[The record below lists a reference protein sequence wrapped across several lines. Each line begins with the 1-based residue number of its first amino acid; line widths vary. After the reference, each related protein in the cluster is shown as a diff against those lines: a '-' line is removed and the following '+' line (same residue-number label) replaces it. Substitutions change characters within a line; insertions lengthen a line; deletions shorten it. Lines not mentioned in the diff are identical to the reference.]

1 MAEYTYLSAKG
12 LEELKEKLRH
22 AKEVERPDVIN
33 RVAEARSLGDLKEN
47 SEYHAAKEE
56 QGAIETKIAQLET
69 TVARARILDTKD
81 IDPNIVSVLS
91 TVKVKNLKVN
101 KEKIYTLV
109 SPAEV
114 DIDNN
119 KISIKSP
126 IGKALLNKKLGET
139 VEAQVP
145 AGILK
150 FEILEINR

>member
-12 LEELKEKLRH
+12 LEELKEKLRY
-22 AKEVERPDVIN
+22 AKEVERPGIIN

-56 QGAIETKIAQLET
+56 QGSIETKIAQLET
-69 TVARARILDTKD
+69 TLARARILDTSD
-81 IDPNIVSVLS
+81 IDPNTVSVLS

-101 KEKIYTLV
+101 KEKVYTLV

-126 IGKALLNKKLGET
+126 IGKALLNRKLGET

-150 FEILEINR
+150 LEILEINR

>member
-12 LEELKEKLRH
+12 LEELKERLRH

-69 TVARARILDTKD
+69 TVARARILDTRD

-91 TVKVKNLKVN
+91 TVRVKNLKVN
-101 KEKIYTLV
+101 REKVYTLV

-126 IGKALLNKKLGET
+126 IGKALLNRKLGET
-139 VEAQVP
+139 VEAHVP

>member
-1 MAEYTYLSAKG
+1 MTEYTYLSAKG
-12 LEELKEKLRH
+12 LEELKEKLRY

-56 QGAIETKIAQLET
+56 QGTIETKIAQLET
-69 TVARARILDTKD
+69 TLARARILDTKD
-81 IDPNIVSVLS
+81 IDPNVVSVLS
-91 TVKVKNLKVN
+91 TVKVKNLKAN
-101 KEKIYTLV
+101 KEKVYTLV

-126 IGKALLNKKLGET
+126 IGKALLNRKIGET
-139 VEAQVP
+139 VEAHVP
-145 AGILK
+145 AGIIK
-150 FEILEINR
+150 FKILEIKR